1 MIGGGDGKIW
11 VQEINFSLY
20 YILAFLYTVDN
31 SRIYR
36 THVELNKLEKKN
48 SMRPTLERARR
59 DKNLKH
65 MGGLGPNWVYRE
77 PLN

>member
-1 MIGGGDGKIW
+1 MMLDKGGDGKIW
-11 VQEINFSLY
+11 VQEINFSLS
-20 YILAFLYTVDN
+20 YILVFLYTVDN

-48 SMRPTLERARR
+48 SMRPTLERTRR

-65 MGGLGPNWVYRE
+65 MGGLGPNWV
-77 PLN
+77 